1 MGRRSC
7 RMTFTSEIPSGI
19 FSSTQ
24 LDVMVMMMMIV
35 MMMMMMKV
43 DDDDYD
49 NEGYLVMNVI
59 TCEINIVMKVIRV
72 KK

>member
-1 MGRRSC
+1 M
-7 RMTFTSEIPSGI
+7 MMIM
-19 FSSTQ
+19 
-24 LDVMVMMMMIV
+24 MVMMMIMIV